1 MVISMLMKKR
11 MKISKGGQVSI
22 PATIRKRWGTT
33 TVTLE
38 DQGDEIVLKPA
49 PDDPIEAA
57 AGAFAGEGRG
67 LRAGDDPPRRARSGT
82 RKPKNASSACE
93 GAAGRQRARSR

>member
-22 PATIRKRWGTT
+22 PAPIRKRWGTM

-38 DQGDEIVLKPA
+38 DRGEEIVLKPA
-49 PDDPIEAA
+49 PDDPIAAA
-57 AGAFAGEGRG
+57 AGAFASQGRG
-67 LRAGDDPPRRARSGT
+67 LGLETIRREEREAELEAEE
-82 RKPKNASSACE
+82 RKF
-93 GAAGRQRARSR
+93 GL

>member
-22 PATIRKRWGTT
+22 PAPIRKRWGTT

-38 DQGDEIVLKPA
+38 DQGDHLVLKPA

-67 LRAGDDPPRRARSGT
+67 VGLETIRREEREAELEAEE
-82 RKPKNASSACE
+82 RKF
-93 GAAGRQRARSR
+93 GL

>member
-1 MVISMLMKKR
+1 MLMKKR
-11 MKISKGGQVSI
+11 MKISKGGQISI
-22 PATIRKRWGTT
+22 PAPIRKRWGTM

-38 DQGDEIVLKPA
+38 DQGEELILRPA

-67 LRAGDDPPRRARSGT
+67 IGLDTIRREEREAEREIEE
-82 RKPKNASSACE
+82 RKY
-93 GAAGRQRARSR
+93 GL

>member
-22 PATIRKRWGTT
+22 PAPIRKRWGTK

-38 DQGDEIVLKPA
+38 DRGEEIVLKPV

-57 AGAFAGEGRG
+57 AGAFAGEGPKINWEAVIREE
-67 LRAGDDPPRRARSGT
+67 REAEAEAYE
-82 RKPKNASSACE
+82 RKF
-93 GAAGRQRARSR
+93 GV

>member
-22 PATIRKRWGTT
+22 PAPIRKRWGTA

-38 DQGDEIVLKPA
+38 DRGEEIVLRPA
-49 PDDPIEAA
+49 PDDPIDAA
-57 AGAFAGEGRG
+57 AGALAEEFGHIDLAE
-67 LRAGDDPPRRARSGT
+67 LRRIAREDDRIAMERREHREFPWLS
-82 RKPKNASSACE
+82 
-93 GAAGRQRARSR
+93 

>member
-1 MVISMLMKKR
+1 MVNFMNMKKR

-22 PATIRKRWGTT
+22 PAPIRKRWGTT

-38 DQGDEIVLKPA
+38 DRGGEIVLRPA
-49 PDDPIEAA
+49 PDDPIAAA

-67 LRAGDDPPRRARSGT
+67 PGLDTIRREEREAELEIEE
-82 RKPKNASSACE
+82 RKYGK
-93 GAAGRQRARSR
+93 

>member
-22 PATIRKRWGTT
+22 PAPIRKRWGTT

-38 DQGDEIVLKPA
+38 DRGEEIVLKPA

-67 LRAGDDPPRRARSGT
+67 IGLETIRREEREAELEAEE
-82 RKPKNASSACE
+82 RKF
-93 GAAGRQRARSR
+93 GL

>member
-22 PATIRKRWGTT
+22 PAPIRKRWGTT

-38 DQGDEIVLKPA
+38 DRGEEIVLKPA
-49 PDDPIEAA
+49 PDDPIAAA
-57 AGAFAGEGRG
+57 AGAFAGEGPKVDWE
-67 LRAGDDPPRRARSGT
+67 AVAREEREAEAEAEE
-82 RKPKNASSACE
+82 RKWK
-93 GAAGRQRARSR
+93 SR

>member
-22 PATIRKRWGTT
+22 PAPIRKRWGTMT
-33 TVTLE
+33 ITLE
-38 DQGDEIVLKPA
+38 DRGEEIVLKPA
-49 PDDPIEAA
+49 PDDPIAAA

-67 LRAGDDPPRRARSGT
+67 PGLETIRREEREAEREIEE
-82 RKPKNASSACE
+82 RKYGP
-93 GAAGRQRARSR
+93 